1 MTALLLEQFKY
12 FRPALAFLARGV
24 FSGLLLGTFTHH
36 LWVKVIPLSGLTA
49 TSSDGING
57 SERVQTGPRVVTQR
71 LLVPCWPCQRLVPS
85 FRLHFCPPRLLVREM
100 FSYIFNSAYLVFI

>member
-57 SERVQTGPRVVTQR
+57 SERVQTGAPRGYPALART
-71 LLVPCWPCQRLVPS
+71 LLALSETCPVISFTFLPS
-85 FRLHFCPPRLLVREM
+85 SPFGERDVFLH
-100 FSYIFNSAYLVFI
+100 N

>member
-71 LLVPCWPCQRLVPS
+71 LFTTVGPVRDLSR
-85 FRLHFCPPRLLVREM
+85 HFV
-100 FSYIFNSAYLVFI
+100 